1 MQAHGRG
8 PGLRRRDCGRVP
20 ARIVRHDL
28 VSQLFQYRRARR
40 GLGRRGQERH
50 RHRGRGQRLGRGESL
65 VSVIKAMR
73 TVAEGVKT
81 SAAVYRLAQSLGV
94 DMPITAAMN
103 AVLDGSLSPVEA
115 VRGLMSRALK
125 EEG

>member
-1 MQAHGRG
+1 MG
-8 PGLRRRDCGRVP
+8 PSGLGDLTLTCAGDFSRNRQVGLR
-20 ARIVRHDL
+20 
-28 VSQLFQYRRARR
+28 
-40 GLGRRGQERH
+40 LGQ
-50 RHRGRGQRLGRGESL
+50 GESL
-65 VSVIKAMR
+65 AYVIKAWAPWPKGSR
-73 TVAEGVKT
+73 T
-81 SAAVYRLAQSLGV
+81 SAAVYGLARSLGV

>member
-1 MQAHGRG
+1 M
-8 PGLRRRDCGRVP
+8 GL
-20 ARIVRHDL
+20 
-28 VSQLFQYRRARR
+28 S
-40 GLGRRGQERH
+40 GLGDLMLTCAGDLSRNRQVGL
-50 RHRGRGQRLGRGESL
+50 GLGRGESL
-65 VSVIKAMR
+65 ASVIKAMR

-81 SAAVYRLAQSLGV
+81 SAAVYRLARSLGV